1 MVRVITVYALI
12 GVALIIIGI
21 LSTILGPQIRLGEPQ
36 LGNRHAQQVRHRL
49 KQTRMQGHR
58 VAGG

>member
-36 LGNRHAQQVRHRL
+36 LGNGHAQQVRHRL
-49 KQTRMQGHR
+49 KQKRMQGHR